1 MTRPAPSGRRF
12 ALASIAIVVLAGAL
26 RLPGLSR
33 PAWLDETHSLTRAAD
48 PTLVSMTVNSL
59 ADGHP
64 PLYFAALR
72 GWTAAFGRSDASAR
86 LLSLVLALGSLA
98 VLLVALGRLSP
109 PSSLAAGLL
118 FATNPLLVRY
128 GTEIRGY
135 GLLVLLALVA
145 TAATWRFA
153 DTPSS
158 RPARAA
164 LLFALPSAVL
174 THVAGVFL
182 LPALLAFVTVAA
194 PRDERRRALLAMAPS
209 GAAAAAI
216 FVALAAGLAAFGRHR
231 QDWWLPATTA
241 GLVAR
246 CFGSLFGLSGRLA
259 EGFAPD
265 LALGAVALVAVAAL
279 VVASR
284 ERTAV
289 AFLSAAGTFWASIV
303 LTSLLVFPIVLD
315 RVLLPALPLF
325 FSAIAL
331 AAFARPFPRPWAAG
345 AAGAAVLAIS
355 AFWVRD
361 VRASFGRPLEDFRGA
376 AIRIGNGYRTG
387 DAILVFPGFAA
398 KALQRYLP
406 EEAARA
412 VRAAEP
418 GPADEA
424 VSALNL
430 VVRPG
435 LDFRRSGKTF
445 SRVLDSIASR
455 APRPRVRML
464 LIEPIEGPLPSESAG
479 YRNDAVA
486 AARKAFGEP
495 DEESTNGLLYD
506 ARWHAE
512 PVRR

>member
-1 MTRPAPSGRRF
+1 MSPAPPGARY
-12 ALASIAIVVLAGAL
+12 ALASIALVVLAGAL

-48 PTLVSMTVNSL
+48 PTLVQMTLYSL

-72 GWTAAFGRSDASAR
+72 GWWAAFGPSDAAAR

-98 VLLVALGRLSP
+98 VLLVMLGRRSP

-145 TAATWRFA
+145 TAATWRLA
-153 DTPSS
+153 EMPSS

-164 LLFALPSAVL
+164 LLVALPSAVL

-194 PRDERRRALLAMAPS
+194 PRDERRRAILAMAPS
-209 GAAAAAI
+209 GAAATAI
-216 FVALAAGLAAFGRHR
+216 FIALAAGFEALGRLRH
-231 QDWWLPATTA
+231 DWWLPATTA
-241 GLVAR
+241 GVVAR
-246 CFGSLFGLSGRLA
+246 CFGSLFGLPGRLA
-259 EGFAPD
+259 EGLSPDFAVGVVI
-265 LALGAVALVAVAAL
+265 LASSAAL
-279 VVASR
+279 IVVSR
-284 ERTAV
+284 ERTAI
-289 AFLSAAGTFWASIV
+289 ALLAGAGTFWASIV
-303 LTSLLVFPIVLD
+303 LTSLFVFPIALD
-315 RVLLPALPLF
+315 RVLLPALPLYF
-325 FSAIAL
+325 GAIAL
-331 AAFARPFPRPWAAG
+331 AAFARPFPKRWAAG

-355 AFWVRD
+355 AYWVRD

-376 AIRIGNGYRTG
+376 AFRIGNGYRTG

-412 VRAAEP
+412 VRIAEP
-418 GPADEA
+418 GSADA
-424 VSALNL
+424 AAPALNL

-435 LDFRRSGKTF
+435 LDFRRSAKTL

-455 APRPRVRML
+455 APRPRIRML

-486 AARKAFGEP
+486 AARRAFGEP

-506 ARWHAE
+506 AYWRAE